1 MGSIKHLIM
10 KLKDFDISFIGLKQ
24 GNHELE
30 YELNDSFFEHFG
42 FNEFYNADLIIKAA
56 LTKGSTMME
65 LVLKGSGTVTV
76 NCDLT
81 NEPFKM
87 NVTPAL
93 NLVIKFGE
101 DYNDEDD
108 ELLVLPN
115 GEHQFNAAQYLYE
128 MTVLSLPQK
137 RIHPGVEDG
146 SLESPLLEKLEDLRP
161 KIVEEKEE
169 TNESDPRWDAL
180 KDLLK

>member
-1 MGSIKHLIM
+1 M

-24 GNHELE
+24 GNHEFE

-42 FNEFYNADLIIKAA
+42 FNEFCNAEINVQAT
-56 LTKGSTMME
+56 LTKVSTMME
-65 LVLKGSGTVTV
+65 LVVKGNGTVEI

-87 NVTPAL
+87 NLNPAL
-93 NLVIKFGE
+93 DLVIKFGE
-101 DYNDEDD
+101 EYNDEDD
-108 ELLVLPN
+108 ELLVLPH
-115 GEHQFNAAQYLYE
+115 GEYQFNVAQYLYE

-146 SLESPLLEKLEDLRP
+146 SLESPLLDKLEDLKP

>member
-1 MGSIKHLIM
+1 M

-65 LVLKGSGTVTV
+65 LVMKGSGTVTV

-81 NEPFKM
+81 NEQG
-87 NVTPAL
+87 A
-93 NLVIKFGE
+93 
-101 DYNDEDD
+101 
-108 ELLVLPN
+108 
-115 GEHQFNAAQYLYE
+115 
-128 MTVLSLPQK
+128 
-137 RIHPGVEDG
+137 
-146 SLESPLLEKLEDLRP
+146 
-161 KIVEEKEE
+161 
-169 TNESDPRWDAL
+169 
-180 KDLLK
+180 

>member
-65 LVLKGSGTVTV
+65 LVLLLILLIST
-76 NCDLT
+76 
-81 NEPFKM
+81 
-87 NVTPAL
+87 
-93 NLVIKFGE
+93 
-101 DYNDEDD
+101 
-108 ELLVLPN
+108 LLVPSL
-115 GEHQFNAAQYLYE
+115 
-128 MTVLSLPQK
+128 VLIPVLMPYWT
-137 RIHPGVEDG
+137 
-146 SLESPLLEKLEDLRP
+146 LLL
-161 KIVEEKEE
+161 
-169 TNESDPRWDAL
+169 
-180 KDLLK
+180 

>member
-1 MGSIKHLIM
+1 
-10 KLKDFDISFIGLKQ
+10 
-24 GNHELE
+24 
-30 YELNDSFFEHFG
+30 
-42 FNEFYNADLIIKAA
+42 
-56 LTKGSTMME
+56 ME
-65 LVLKGSGTVTV
+65 LAVKGNGVVEV

-87 NVTPAL
+87 NL
-93 NLVIKFGE
+93 NPTLDLVIKFGE
-101 DYNDEDD
+101 EYNDEDD
-108 ELLVLPN
+108 ELLVLPH
-115 GEHQFNAAQYLYE
+115 GEYQFNVAQYLYE

-146 SLESPLLEKLEDLRP
+146 SLESPLLDKLEDLKP